1 MSRGVKATQMIL
13 TMIALAL
20 VGALFLGG
28 MVGGR
33 NRDQPA
39 SPTRPGE
46 ATPSAVP
53 EGQRMPG
60 VPEIPVEEQPVM
72 ALDIDTPNA
81 DRQLAYEAQG
91 EPSVD
96 FLDGLGA
103 YGDYATQVVEW
114 EECASGRAQC
124 ATVLV
129 PLDWDDPAGDA
140 IEIAVTRVP
149 GGDSSRGPLF
159 VNPGGPGFGGQ
170 NMALGLA
177 GRWQNY
183 DTYGWDPRG
192 TGEST
197 RVVCGTFEQT
207 DEMLLLDSSPDD
219 AGEDEALRQGAIDF
233 AQQCRDGSG
242 KLLDH
247 LTTVDVVRDLD
258 LLRHL
263 AGAEKLNYVGVSY
276 GTYVGA
282 MYAQL
287 FPDTAGRLVLDAAV
301 EITDREPTPQV
312 AGFQLALDNFV
323 DWCAGSELCSLGD
336 DAPQI
341 SADIDDMLTRLDE
354 RPIDVEGRPLTQTL
368 AALGIAVFLYEDDQA
383 YRTLAEYLGEAIAG
397 DGEGLLFAA
406 DLYHGRVANS
416 FDTSLYA
423 FPAMGCV
430 DGVDEGADAAPEAWR
445 ATFDVAPVMSPHMG
459 MSYTCEFWTADS
471 ASPLEITAPGAPP
484 ILVVGTTGDSAT
496 PYEQAVSMAEQLES
510 GTLLTLEGAGHGAV
524 SGDNE
529 CIAEAVDAYLYDGT
543 PPDDGTRC
551 S

>member
-1 MSRGVKATQMIL
+1 MSRRVKLTQMIL
-13 TMIALAL
+13 TMIAIAL
-20 VGALFLGG
+20 VGTLFLGG

-46 ATPSAVP
+46 VTPSAVP
-53 EGQRMPG
+53 EDERMPG
-60 VPEIPVEEQPVM
+60 IPVKPIAEHEVM
-72 ALDIDTPNA
+72 DFDIATPNA
-81 DRQLAYEAQG
+81 DRQLDYEPQG

-96 FLDGLGA
+96 FLDGLGE
-103 YGDYATQVVEW
+103 YEEYATQVVEW
-114 EECASGRAQC
+114 EDCASDRAQC

-129 PLDWDDPAGDA
+129 PLDWEDPAGDA

-170 NMALGLA
+170 SMALSLA
-177 GRWQNY
+177 GHWQNF

-197 RVVCGTFEQT
+197 HVVCGTFEET
-207 DEMLLLDSSPDD
+207 EEMILLDGSPDD
-219 AGEDEALRQGAIDF
+219 AAEDEALRQGSIDF

-247 LTTVDVVRDLD
+247 LTTIDVVRDLD

-263 AGAEKLNYVGVSY
+263 VGADELNYVGVSY

-287 FPDTAGRLVLDAAV
+287 FPDTTGRLVLDAAV

-312 AGFQLALDNFV
+312 AGFELALNNFI
-323 DWCAGSELCSLGD
+323 DWCAGSDLCDLGD
-336 DAPQI
+336 DATEI
-341 SADIDDMLTRLDE
+341 RADVDDMLTRLDE
-354 RPIDVEGRPLTQTL
+354 RPIEVGGGRQLTQTL
-368 AALGIAVFLYEDDQA
+368 AALGIAVFLYEDDAA
-383 YRTLAEYLGEAIAG
+383 YRTLAQYLGEAIAG
-397 DGEGLLFAA
+397 DGEGLLMAA
-406 DLYHGRVANS
+406 DLYNGRAPNRY
-416 FDTSLYA
+416 DTPLYA

-430 DGVDEGADAAPEAWR
+430 DGVDEGADAAADMWR
-445 ATFDVAPVMSPHMG
+445 ETFGDAPVMAPHMG
-459 MSYTCEFWTADS
+459 MSYACEFWTADS
-471 ASPLEITAPGAPP
+471 APQLKLTGEGAPP

-524 SGDNE
+524 SGANQ
-529 CIAEAVDAYLYDGT
+529 CIADAVDKFLYEGT
-543 PPDDGTRC
+543 PPADGKRC
-551 S
+551 

>member
-1 MSRGVKATQMIL
+1 MSKRVKVTQLIL
-13 TMIALAL
+13 TMIAIAL
-20 VGALFLGG
+20 VAAVFLGG

-33 NRDQPA
+33 ATDPPA

-46 ATPSAVP
+46 VTPSPVP
-53 EGQRMPG
+53 EGARMPG
-60 VPEIPVEEQPVM
+60 VPAIPVAEQELM
-72 ALDIDTPNA
+72 ELDVPTPNP
-81 DRQLAYEAQG
+81 DRQLAYAAQG
-91 EPSVD
+91 QPSVD
-96 FLDGLGA
+96 FLDGLGS
-103 YGDYATQVVEW
+103 YAEYAAQVIEW
-114 EECASGRAQC
+114 EECSPPAQC
-124 ATVLV
+124 ATVRV
-129 PLDWDDPAGDA
+129 PLDWEDPAGDA
-140 IEIAVTRVP
+140 IEIAVTRIP

-170 NMALGLA
+170 SMAKALA

-197 RVVCGTFEQT
+197 HVVCGTF
-207 DEMLLLDSSPDD
+207 DETEEMMLLDSSPDD
-219 AGEDEALRQGAIDF
+219 AAEDEALRQGSIDF

-247 LTTVDVVRDLD
+247 LTTIEVVRDLD

-263 AGAEKLNYVGVSY
+263 VGAEKLNYMGVSY

-287 FPDTAGRLVLDAAV
+287 FPDTTGRLVLDAAV

-312 AGFQLALDNFV
+312 AGFELALDNFI
-323 DWCAGSELCSLGD
+323 DWCAGSDLCDLGE
-336 DAPQI
+336 DA
-341 SADIDDMLTRLDE
+341 ADIRTDIDELLTRLDE
-354 RPIDVEGRPLTQTL
+354 RPIDVGGRPLTQSL

-383 YRTLAEYLGEAIAG
+383 YRSLAASIGEAIAG
-397 DGEGLLFAA
+397 DGDGLLLAA
-406 DLYHGRVANS
+406 DLYNGRAPNRY
-416 FDTSLYA
+416 DTPLYA

-430 DGVDEGADAAPEAWR
+430 DGVDEGADAAADNWR
-445 ATFDVAPVMSPHMG
+445 ETFDVAPVMAPHMG

-471 ASPLEITAPGAPP
+471 APQLELTAAGAPP
-484 ILVVGTTGDSAT
+484 VLVVGTTGDSAT

-524 SGDNE
+524 TGDNE
-529 CIAEAVDAYLYDGT
+529 CIAKAVDRFLYEGT
-543 PPDDGTRC
+543 PPDDGTVC
-551 S
+551 T

>member
-1 MSRGVKATQMIL
+1 MSRSVKVTQMIL
-13 TMIALAL
+13 AMIALAL

-33 NRDQPA
+33 SRDTPA
-39 SPTRPGE
+39 SPTRPGPV
-46 ATPSAVP
+46 TPSPVP
-53 EGQRMPG
+53 SGQRMPG
-60 VPEIPVEEQPVM
+60 VPATPVAEQPTVSPVE
-72 ALDIDTPNA
+72 DPNP
-81 DRQLAYEAQG
+81 DRQLDYRAQG

-96 FLDGLGA
+96 FLDGLGS
-103 YGDYATQVVEW
+103 YQEYATQTVEW
-114 EECASGRAQC
+114 EECAQGGRVQC
-124 ATVLV
+124 TTVLA
-129 PLDWDDPAGDA
+129 PLDWEDPAGDA
-140 IEIAVTRVP
+140 IELAVTRVP

-170 NMALGLA
+170 EMAVGLA
-177 GRWQNY
+177 GRWENY

-197 RVVCGTFEQT
+197 HVVCGTFEETEQ
-207 DEMLLLDSSPDD
+207 MILLDGSPDD
-219 AGEDEALRQGAIDF
+219 TAEDRALRQGSRDF

-247 LTTVDVVRDLD
+247 LTTIDVVRDLD

-312 AGFQLALDNFV
+312 AGFELALDNFIE
-323 DWCAGSELCSLGD
+323 WCAGSDLCDLGD
-336 DAPQI
+336 DAAAI
-341 SADIDDMLTRLDE
+341 RADIDSMLTRLDQ
-354 RPIDVEGRPLTQTL
+354 RPLEVNGRRLTQTL
-368 AALGIAVFLYEDDQA
+368 GALGIAVLLYEDDEA
-383 YRTLAEYLGEAIAG
+383 YRSLAQYIGEAIAG
-397 DGEGLLFAA
+397 DGEALLTLA
-406 DLYHGRVANS
+406 DLYNGRTANS
-416 FDTSLYA
+416 YGTPLYA

-430 DGVDEGADAAPEAWR
+430 DGQDEGADAVLPAWR
-445 ATFDVAPVMSPHMG
+445 ETFSVAPLMAPNMG
-459 MSYTCEFWTADS
+459 TSYACEFWTADS
-471 ASPLEITAPGAPP
+471 APQLDITAPGAPP

-510 GTLLTLEGAGHGAV
+510 GSLLTLEGAGHGAV
-524 SGDNE
+524 TGDNQ
-529 CIAEAVDAYLYDGT
+529 CIAEAVDGFLYDGVV
-543 PPDDGTRC
+543 PAEGTRC
-551 S
+551 T